1 MGSSASVVPAT
12 EAEAVALGYT
22 YEAINAYKVEKRT
35 EERKREKERVD
46 EIMKGMAETQNSLKA
61 YMQKISNAQAA
72 NNALQKKLKASQG
85 AIENKLRQYSDA
97 VDKALEGFA
106 SNVESDS
113 TLQYHLGGPVMST
126 EPPAP
131 TRGMVIR
138 GSCDVNGDLGDLLGR
153 NEVPQW
159 RRHFVGDREF
169 WRWTGKNP
177 ETGQWYTQ
185 EEKDASIAFDAPDET
200 VSPDKDEGKS
210 PGDTAWFETHW
221 SRNPAAANVESCTSD
236 TRTFSSEPMHRIE
249 SRTKCLATSL
259 PDTAHKAGRLY
270 LGAEQ

>member
-1 MGSSASVVPAT
+1 
-12 EAEAVALGYT
+12 
-22 YEAINAYKVEKRT
+22 
-35 EERKREKERVD
+35 
-46 EIMKGMAETQNSLKA
+46 
-61 YMQKISNAQAA
+61 
-72 NNALQKKLKASQG
+72 
-85 AIENKLRQYSDA
+85 
-97 VDKALEGFA
+97 
-106 SNVESDS
+106 
-113 TLQYHLGGPVMST
+113 MST

-138 GSCDVNGDLGDLLGR
+138 GSCDVNGDLGFLLGR
-153 NEVPQW
+153 DEVPQW

-221 SRNPAAANVESCTSD
+221 SRNPAAANVETEWRRHFVGDREFWRLTGKNPETGQWYTQAQKDASIRFD
-236 TRTFSSEPMHRIE
+236 APGNVV
-249 SRTKCLATSL
+249 L
-259 PDTAHKAGRLY
+259 PDKNEGISPHDTYWFETQWALKLP
-270 LGAEQ
+270 